1 MLDKPGT
8 EVGAFFTI
16 SPFPVAAAAV
26 LLFAMAF
33 LIN

>member
-1 MLDKPGT
+1 MLDRPGT

-16 SPFPVAAAAV
+16 NPLPEAAAV